1 MRFEKNSAEAGAEH
15 VNVAGVVFGDT
26 RLTLIAGPCTVES
39 RDQMLEIAFAVKE
52 AGAGMLRG
60 GAYKP
65 RSSPY
70 AFQGLGTKGLE
81 ILAEVR
87 ERTGLPVVTE
97 ALETAHL
104 AAVAEVADMVQIG
117 SRNMHNSVL
126 LHAAGACG
134 KPVLL
139 KRGMSA
145 TLQEFLFAAEYVL
158 EAGCSRVVLCERG
171 IRTFETATRFTLDL
185 NAVPVLKQ
193 RTWLPVIVDPSHG
206 TGNFSLVPSMARAAV
221 ACGADGLIVEVHS
234 HPDKALCDGD
244 QSETPE
250 MFYDMVAGLRAVA
263 EAVGR
268 KI

>member
-1 MRFEKNSAEAGAEH
+1 MRFEKNSAGAGSGL
-15 VNVAGVVFGDT
+15 VDVSGVVFGGAK
-26 RLTLIAGPCTVES
+26 LALIAGPCTVES
-39 RDQMLEIAFAVKE
+39 RGQMLEIACAVKE
-52 AGAGMLRG
+52 AGACMLRG
-60 GAYKP
+60 GAFKP

-70 AFQGLGTKGLE
+70 AFQGLCEKGLE

-87 ERTGLPVVTE
+87 QLTGLPVVTE

-145 TLQEFLFAAEYVL
+145 TIQEFLLAAEYVL
-158 EAGCSRVVLCERG
+158 EAGCSRLVLCERG
-171 IRTFETATRFTLDL
+171 IRTFEQATRFTLDL
-185 NAVPVLKQ
+185 SAVPLLKQ
-193 RTWLPVIVDPSHG
+193 RGWMPVIVDPSHG
-206 TGNFSLVPSMARAAV
+206 TGSAALVPSMARAAV
-221 ACGADGLIVEVHS
+221 ACGADGLMVEVHA
-234 HPDKALCDGD
+234 HPDAALCDGD

-250 MFYDMVAGLRAVA
+250 MFYKTVSSLRAVA
-263 EAVGR
+263 AAVG
-268 KI
+268 KAI

>member
-1 MRFEKNSAEAGAEH
+1 MRFEKNSEGAGDGR
-15 VNVAGVVFGDT
+15 VDVAGVVFGGG
-26 RLTLIAGPCTVES
+26 RVPVIAGPCTVES
-39 RDQMLEIAFAVKE
+39 RSQMLEIACAVKE
-52 AGAGMLRG
+52 AGASMLRG
-60 GAYKP
+60 GAFKP

-70 AFQGLGTKGLE
+70 AFQGLCEKGLE
-81 ILAEVR
+81 ILAEAR
-87 ERTGLPVVTE
+87 QKTGLPVVTE

-145 TLQEFLFAAEYVL
+145 TIQEFLFAAEYVL
-158 EAGCSRVVLCERG
+158 EAGCSRLVLCERG

-185 NAVPVLKQ
+185 NAVPLLKL

-206 TGNFSLVPSMARAAV
+206 TGVKELVPAMARAAV
-221 ACGADGLIVEVHS
+221 ACGADGLMIEVHG
-234 HPDKALCDGD
+234 HPEEALCDGQ
-244 QSETPE
+244 QSETPDVFVRMLAE
-250 MFYDMVAGLRAVA
+250 LRAVA
-263 EAVGR
+263 VAVGR
-268 KI
+268 TV